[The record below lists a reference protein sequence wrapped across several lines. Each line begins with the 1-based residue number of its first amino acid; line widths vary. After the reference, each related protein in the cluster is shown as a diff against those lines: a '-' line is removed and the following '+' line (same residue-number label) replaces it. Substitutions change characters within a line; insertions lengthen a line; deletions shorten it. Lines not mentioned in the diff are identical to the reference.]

1 MGDQNNYV
9 ILCITFL
16 SHYMVMLHAVVWM
29 NGNAVHYLFEPLYHW
44 GKLMNEWLNKS
55 NQIYNG

>member
-1 MGDQNNYV
+1 
-9 ILCITFL
+9 
-16 SHYMVMLHAVVWM
+16 MVMLHAVVWV
-29 NGNAVHYLFEPLYHW
+29 NDNAVHYVFEPLYHW